1 MAVLILIDADCFFVC
16 KPLGYIVFVIVA
28 SSFSLFLGDIDKFDV
43 ITLGNVGPEILAP
56 LDGYT
61 TIAAPSLPTTTTSRT
76 SRAHAFRYSAE
87 EMFTT

>member
-61 TIAAPSLPTTTTSRT
+61 AIAAPQPKVLNLTSFITQKSIISIRLG
-76 SRAHAFRYSAE
+76 
-87 EMFTT
+87 